1 MKQLGMIIDLNRCTG
16 CKTCIVACRNYHELV
31 NPAEAMP
38 NAMPYYLR
46 VENCL
51 TGTYPC
57 LALDTWVVP
66 CQQCAE
72 PLCMAA
78 CPEGAIKKDPGTGVV
93 RVDAETCTGCN
104 AIPGQFG
111 GEKQKTSPCMASC
124 PAHINVQGYVSLV
137 AKGKFRE
144 ALQLIK
150 EDNPL
155 PSVCGRVCDHPC
167 EAVCKRGELDAPV
180 AINFIKRFVADLDLN
195 ADTRYVPE
203 IKAKKQDKVAIVGS
217 GPAGLSCAYYLAR
230 EGYQVTI
237 FEKAAVLGGMLTR
250 GIPSYRLPQAVV
262 EAEIQVIRDMGVTMK
277 TGVEIGKDVTIGQL
291 RQEGVKAFFVAI
303 GAQECKEL
311 GVGSEDLDGVY
322 SGLDYLHQ
330 VTRGE
335 PVRLGK
341 RVAVIGGGNVAM
353 DAVRSA
359 RRLGAE
365 EAFIVYRRSL
375 EEMPSRP
382 EELEECREEGIPIH
396 FLTQPV
402 RFVGANGRVKA
413 MECVRM
419 RLTDPDKSGRRA
431 PEPIPGSEF
440 TVEVDAVVTALGQES
455 DWSCLTSECACTLT
469 DWGTMSVDS
478 VTLQSDA
485 PDIFAGGDAVRGPRT
500 VIEAIADGKQAAIS
514 IDRFIQGL
522 DLREGRD
529 KEWIAVADV
538 QKQKYA
544 PAGRATMPRME
555 PAARLKGFDEVQ
567 QGFTEAMAVQEA
579 QRCLSCGC
587 ACIQAC
593 PYEVIQFNAA
603 EGKSHRCDL
612 CFERI
617 HRGERPVCA
626 EVCLTDAITFGEV
639 ALLRQM
645 AADEGRVVVDRLS
658 KESILYVK

>member
-1 MKQLGMIIDLNRCTG
+1 MKQLGMMIDLNRCTG
-16 CKTCIVACRNYHELV
+16 CKTCIVACRNYHELI
-31 NPAEAMP
+31 NLAEAKP

-46 VENCL
+46 VQECL

-57 LALDTWVVP
+57 VVLDTWVVP
-66 CQQCAE
+66 CQQCAD
-72 PLCMAA
+72 PQCMVA
-78 CPEGAIKKDPGTGVV
+78 CPEGAIKKDPETGVV
-93 RVDAETCTGCN
+93 RVDPDTCTGCN

-111 GEKQKTSPCMASC
+111 GEKQKTSPCMVNC
-124 PAHINVQGYVSLV
+124 PAHINVQGYVTLV
-137 AKGKFRE
+137 AKGKYRE

-155 PSVCGRVCDHPC
+155 PAVCGRVCDHPC
-167 EAVCKRGELDAPV
+167 ETACKRGEIDAPV

-203 IKAKKQDKVAIVGS
+203 IKAKKQDRVAIVGS

-237 FEKAAVLGGMLTR
+237 FEKAAVLGGMLTT
-250 GIPSYRLPQAVV
+250 GIPSYRLPQTLV

-277 TGVEIGKDVTIGQL
+277 TGVEIGKDITVAQL
-291 RQEGVKAFFVAI
+291 RQEGFKAFFVAI
-303 GAQECKEL
+303 GTQECKDL
-311 GVGSEDLDGVY
+311 GVEGEDMDGVY
-322 SGLDYLHQ
+322 RGLDYLHQ
-330 VTRGE
+330 VNRGE
-335 PVRLGK
+335 PPTLGK

-382 EELEECREEGIPIH
+382 EELEECQQEGIPFH

-402 RFVGANGRVKA
+402 RFVGTNGKVKA
-413 MECVRM
+413 MECVKM
-419 RLTDPDKSGRRA
+419 RLTEPDESGRRA

-440 TVEVDAVVTALGQES
+440 TVEVDAVITALGQEA
-455 DWSCLTSECACTLT
+455 DWSCLTPECTCTLT
-469 DWGTMSVDS
+469 EWGTMRVDS
-478 VTLQSDA
+478 LTLQSND
-485 PDIFAGGDAVRGPRT
+485 PDIFAGGDAVRGPGT

-514 IDRFIQGL
+514 IDRYISGL
-522 DLREGRD
+522 DMRKGRR

-538 QKQKYA
+538 QKEKYA
-544 PAGRATMPRME
+544 PVRRTAMPRLE
-555 PAARLKGFDEVQ
+555 TAARLKSFDEVQ
-567 QGFTEAMAVQEA
+567 QGFTEEMAVQEA
-579 QRCLSCGC
+579 QRCLSCGS

-603 EGKSHRCDL
+603 EGKAHRCDL

-617 HRGERPVCA
+617 HRGEQPVCA
-626 EVCLTDAITFGEV
+626 EVCLTNAITFGEV
-639 ALLRQM
+639 TLLKQM
-645 AADEGRVVVDRLS
+645 AVDKEYTIIEHLS